1 VGLETAFSLALQL
14 VKEKVLSLP
23 EMVSKFTANPAKIL
37 GVSKGTL
44 NQGADADITIMD
56 LSLKKKVDVAQ
67 FKSKSR
73 NSPFHGWELEG
84 EAVWTVV
91 EGRVVKEIGS
101 VVV

>member
-1 VGLETAFSLALQL
+1 
-14 VKEKVLSLP
+14 VKEKVLSLQ
-23 EMVSKFTANPAKIL
+23 EMVAKFTASPAKIL

-56 LSLKKKVDVAQ
+56 LSLKKKVDVTQ

-84 EAVWTVV
+84 EAVCTLVNGEIVKNIKKTV
-91 EGRVVKEIGS
+91 KPS
-101 VVV
+101 